1 MKVSGCVHVALVTG
15 GASGIGRG
23 RCEVLLQRNAKVFI
37 STLDSRQRVMRG
49 YRKFHELVESLN

>member
-1 MKVSGCVHVALVTG
+1 MKTCGCVALVRG

-49 YRKFHELVESLN
+49 HRKFHELVESLN

>member
-1 MKVSGCVHVALVTG
+1 MKISVCVALVTG

-37 STLDSRQRVMRG
+37 STLDSRQGVMRG
-49 YRKFHELVESLN
+49 IENFMSLLKA

>member
-1 MKVSGCVHVALVTG
+1 MKMSGCVALVRG

-23 RCEVLLQRNAKVFI
+23 RCEVLLQPNAKVFI
-37 STLDSRQRVMRG
+37 STLDSRQGVMRG

>member
-1 MKVSGCVHVALVTG
+1 MKISGCVALVTG

-37 STLDSRQRVMRG
+37 STLDSRQRVLICGGIENFM
-49 YRKFHELVESLN
+49 SLLKA

>member
-1 MKVSGCVHVALVTG
+1 MKTSGCVALVRG

>member
-1 MKVSGCVHVALVTG
+1 MKMSGCVVLVRG

-37 STLDSRQRVMRG
+37 STLDSRQGVMRG